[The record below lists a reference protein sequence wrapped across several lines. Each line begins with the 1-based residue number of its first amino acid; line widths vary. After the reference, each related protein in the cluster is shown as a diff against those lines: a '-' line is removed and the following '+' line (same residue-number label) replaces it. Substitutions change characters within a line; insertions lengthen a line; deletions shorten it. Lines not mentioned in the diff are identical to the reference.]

1 MDGVTK
7 EEIIADIKKAIPKNT
22 SMRFHN
28 HLFFFRNNRNIE
40 TRNITKKHKQENKGV
55 INTNKI
61 VVKTINILYFL
72 LVLSLFNLKIL
83 NKSKAKMI
91 INKNDFIILNSF

>member
-1 MDGVTK
+1 MDGITK
-7 EEIIADIKKAIPKNT
+7 EAIIADIKKAIPKNLT
-22 SMRFHN
+22 IHFQN
-28 HLFFFRNNRNIE
+28 HLFFVRNNINIA
-40 TRNITKKHKQENKGV
+40 TRNIIKKHNQENKGV

-61 VVKTINILYFL
+61 VVKTINILYFS

-83 NKSKAKMI
+83 NKSKDKTI